1 MRSRECRSR
10 MSILTT
16 NDYRHLAAALARMEE
31 ITLTRSYQ
39 GVTVTA
45 RTIPAGKPWNV
56 AMLVQVHVWRPGVE
70 WRQNFESVEGA
81 KRAIEQA

>member
-1 MRSRECRSR
+1 MGP
-10 MSILTT
+10 LTT
-16 NDYRHLAAALARMEE
+16 NDYRHLSAALARMEE

-81 KRAIEQA
+81 RRAIEQA

>member
-1 MRSRECRSR
+1 M
-10 MSILTT
+10 LTA
-16 NDYRHLAAALARMEE
+16 NDYRHLADALARLEE

-45 RTIPAGKPWNV
+45 RTIPAGKPWSV

-81 KRAIEQA
+81 KWAIEQA

>member
-1 MRSRECRSR
+1 M
-10 MSILTT
+10 LTA
-16 NDYRHLAAALARMEE
+16 NDYRHLSDALARMEE

-81 KRAIEQA
+81 RRAIEQA

>member
-1 MRSRECRSR
+1 MGWTSCV
-10 MSILTT
+10 MGPLTT
-16 NDYRHLAAALARMEE
+16 NDYRHLVDAMKRMEE
-31 ITLTRSYQ
+31 IALTRSYQ

-81 KRAIEQA
+81 RRAIEQA

>member
-1 MRSRECRSR
+1 MGP
-10 MSILTT
+10 LTT
-16 NDYRHLAAALARMEE
+16 NDYRRLSDALARLEE
-31 ITLTRSYQ
+31 VTLTRSYQ

-45 RTIPAGKPWNV
+45 RTIPAGKPWPV

>member
-1 MRSRECRSR
+1 MGP
-10 MSILTT
+10 LTT
-16 NDYRHLAAALARMEE
+16 NDYRHLADALARLEE

-70 WRQNFESVEGA
+70 WRQNVESVEGA